1 MRGQSYAG
9 RALLAGSPPSSHSV
23 PMRHRI
29 LGLVAASI
37 SATLL
42 VLSSTTTAGAEEA
55 RTSVTYADLV
65 AMFGEKVGDRST
77 VETGLPSLNRAMA
90 DAGITTA
97 YRQAAYLATLANESS
112 FHHDAKGRDKRKFTG
127 RGYIQLT
134 GEANYTD
141 AGTYFDIDLRRRPE
155 LARSLDYSAPISRW
169 YWTVAR
175 DINPLADALDMG
187 KVNAAI
193 GYPADKEEDTER
205 CRDFKAALKH
215 LHGSVP
221 AGIKCARPKAAKD
234 SVAKP

>member
-1 MRGQSYAG
+1 
-9 RALLAGSPPSSHSV
+9 
-23 PMRHRI
+23 MRHRI
-29 LGLVAASI
+29 LGLVAVSI

-42 VLSSTTTAGAEEA
+42 ALCPTTTAVAAPA

-65 AMFGEKVGDRST
+65 AMFGDKVGDKKT
-77 VETGLPSLNRAMA
+77 VETGLPTLNRAMS
-90 DAGITTA
+90 DARITTA

-112 FHHDAKGRDKRKFTG
+112 FHHDAKGPHDKRKYAG

-141 AGTYFDIDLRRRPE
+141 AGAYFGIDLRRRPE
-155 LARSLDYSAPISRW
+155 LARSLEHSAPISRW

-193 GYPADKEEDTER
+193 GYPHSKEEDAER

-215 LHGSVP
+215 LDGSVP
-221 AGIKCARPKAAKD
+221 KGINCTRPKPKKADDQDRTAD
-234 SVAKP
+234 AS

>member
-1 MRGQSYAG
+1 
-9 RALLAGSPPSSHSV
+9 
-23 PMRHRI
+23 MRHRI
-29 LGLVAASI
+29 LGPVAAST
-37 SATLL
+37 SAVLL
-42 VLSSTTTAGAEEA
+42 ALSPTTTAAAEPV

-65 AMFGEKVGDRST
+65 AMFGERVGNRQT

-90 DAGITTA
+90 DAQITTA
-97 YRQAAYLATLANESS
+97 YRQAAYLTTLAHESS
-112 FHHDAKGRDKRKFTG
+112 FHHDAKGGDGRRFTG

-134 GEANYTD
+134 GEANYAD
-141 AGTYFDIDLRRRPE
+141 AGAYFGIDLRRRPE

-187 KVNAAI
+187 RVNAAI
-193 GYPADKEEDTER
+193 GYPYDASEDAER

-221 AGIKCARPKAAKD
+221 KGVRCARPVAAETRERT
-234 SVAKP
+234 

>member
-1 MRGQSYAG
+1 
-9 RALLAGSPPSSHSV
+9 
-23 PMRHRI
+23 MRHRI

-42 VLSSTTTAGAEEA
+42 ALCPTTTAVAAPA
-55 RTSVTYADLV
+55 RTSITYDDLV
-65 AMFGEKVGDRST
+65 AMFGDKVGNKKT
-77 VETGLPSLNRAMA
+77 VETGLPTLNHAMD
-90 DAGITTA
+90 DARITTS
-97 YRQAAYLATLANESS
+97 YRQAAYLTTLANESS
-112 FHHDAKGRDKRKFTG
+112 FHHDAKGPHDKRKYAG

-141 AGTYFDIDLRRRPE
+141 AGDYFGIDLRRRPE

-187 KVNAAI
+187 RVNAAV
-193 GYPADKEEDTER
+193 GYPYDKSEDAER

-215 LHGSVP
+215 LDGSVP
-221 AGIKCARPKAAKD
+221 KGINCTRPKPKKANDQDRTAD
-234 SVAKP
+234 RS

>member
-1 MRGQSYAG
+1 
-9 RALLAGSPPSSHSV
+9 
-23 PMRHRI
+23 MRHRI

-42 VLSSTTTAGAEEA
+42 ALPPTATAGAQEA

-97 YRQAAYLATLANESS
+97 YRRAAYLTTLANESS

-141 AGTYFDIDLRRRPE
+141 AGAYFDVDLRRRPE

-187 KVNAAI
+187 GVNAAI
-193 GYPADKEEDTER
+193 GYPRNKEEDTER

-221 AGIKCARPKAAKD
+221 KGIKCARPKAAEA
-234 SVAKP
+234 SVARP

>member
-1 MRGQSYAG
+1 
-9 RALLAGSPPSSHSV
+9 
-23 PMRHRI
+23 MRHRI

-42 VLSSTTTAGAEEA
+42 ALSPATTAGAESP

-65 AMFGEKVGDRST
+65 AMFGEKVGDRRT

-90 DAGITTA
+90 DGRITNA
-97 YRQAAYLATLANESS
+97 YRQAAYLTTLANESA
-112 FHHDAKGRDKRKFTG
+112 FRHDAKGGDKRKYTG

-134 GEANYTD
+134 GEANYAD
-141 AGTYFDIDLRRRPE
+141 AGTYFGIDLRRRPE
-155 LARSLDYSAPISRW
+155 LARSLDHSAPISRW

-187 KVNAAI
+187 RVNAAI
-193 GYPADKEEDTER
+193 GYPRNKSEDAER

-221 AGIKCARPKAAKD
+221 KGVRCTRPAG
-234 SVAKP
+234 S

>member
-1 MRGQSYAG
+1 
-9 RALLAGSPPSSHSV
+9 
-23 PMRHRI
+23 MRHRI

-42 VLSSTTTAGAEEA
+42 AISPTTTAGAQEA

-77 VETGLPSLNRAMA
+77 VETGLPSLNRAMT
-90 DAGITTA
+90 DAEITTA
-97 YRQAAYLATLANESS
+97 YRQAAYLTTLANESS

-175 DINPLADALDMG
+175 DINPIADALDMG
-187 KVNAAI
+187 RVNAAV
-193 GYPADKEEDTER
+193 GYPYNKKEDAER
-205 CRDFKAALKH
+205 CRDFKAALEH

-221 AGIKCARPKAAKD
+221 KGVRCARPATAEN
-234 SVAKP
+234 P

>member
-1 MRGQSYAG
+1 
-9 RALLAGSPPSSHSV
+9 
-23 PMRHRI
+23 MRHRI

-42 VLSSTTTAGAEEA
+42 ALFPTTTAVAEPA
-55 RTSVTYADLV
+55 RSSVTYADLV
-65 AMFGEKVGDRST
+65 AMFGDKVGDRTT
-77 VETGLPSLNRAMA
+77 VEAGLPSLNRAMS
-90 DAGITTA
+90 DARITTS

-112 FHHDAKGRDKRKFTG
+112 FHHDAKSPRDKRRYAG

-141 AGTYFDIDLRRRPE
+141 AGTYFGIDLRRRPE
-155 LARSLDYSAPISRW
+155 LARSLDHSAPISRW

-193 GYPADKEEDTER
+193 GYPHDKEEDAER

-215 LHGSVP
+215 LDGSVP
-221 AGIKCARPKAAKD
+221 KGIKCSRPK
-234 SVAKP
+234 P

>member
-1 MRGQSYAG
+1 
-9 RALLAGSPPSSHSV
+9 
-23 PMRHRI
+23 MRHRI

-42 VLSSTTTAGAEEA
+42 ALSPTTTAGAEEA
-55 RTSVTYADLV
+55 RPSVTYADLV
-65 AMFGEKVGDRST
+65 AMFGEKVGDRTT

-90 DAGITTA
+90 DGGITTA
-97 YRQAAYLATLANESS
+97 YRQSAFLTTLANESS

-134 GEANYTD
+134 GEANYAD
-141 AGTYFDIDLRRRPE
+141 AGAYFGIDLRRRPE
-155 LARSLDYSAPISRW
+155 LARSLDHSAPISRW

-175 DINPLADALDMG
+175 DINPIADALDMG
-187 KVNAAI
+187 GVNAAI
-193 GYPADKEEDTER
+193 GYPHNKKEDAER

-221 AGIKCARPKAAKD
+221 TGIRCTRPAAAAEAR
-234 SVAKP
+234 

>member
-1 MRGQSYAG
+1 
-9 RALLAGSPPSSHSV
+9 
-23 PMRHRI
+23 MRHRI

-42 VLSSTTTAGAEEA
+42 ALLPTIPARAEPA

-65 AMFGEKVGDRST
+65 AMFGEKVGDRRT
-77 VETGLPSLNRAMA
+77 VETGLPTLNRAMA
-90 DAGITTA
+90 DARITTA
-97 YRQAAYLATLANESS
+97 YRQAAYLTTLANESS

-141 AGTYFDIDLRRRPE
+141 AGAYFDIDLRRRPE
-155 LARSLDYSAPISRW
+155 LARSLDHSAPISRW

-193 GYPADKEEDTER
+193 GYPRNKAEDAER

-215 LHGSVP
+215 LNGSVP
-221 AGIKCARPKAAKD
+221 KGIRCARPA
-234 SVAKP
+234 VAETRGR

>member
-1 MRGQSYAG
+1 M
-9 RALLAGSPPSSHSV
+9 SSHSV

-42 VLSSTTTAGAEEA
+42 VVPLSPSAGAAPA

-65 AMFGEKVGDRST
+65 AMFGEKVGDRQT
-77 VETGLPSLNRAMA
+77 VEAGLPSLNRAMA
-90 DAGITTA
+90 DADITTA
-97 YRQAAYLATLANESS
+97 YRQAAYLTTLANESS
-112 FHHDAKGRDKRKFTG
+112 FHHDAKSPHDKRKYAG

-141 AGTYFDIDLRRRPE
+141 AGAYLGINLRRRPE
-155 LARSLDYSAPISRW
+155 LARSLDHSAPISRW

-175 DINPLADALDMG
+175 DINPLADDLEMG

-193 GYPADKEEDTER
+193 GYPYNKGEDAER

-215 LHGSVP
+215 LNGSVP
-221 AGIKCARPKAAKD
+221 KGIDCTRPKPDRKAYVT
-234 SVAKP
+234 S

>member
-1 MRGQSYAG
+1 
-9 RALLAGSPPSSHSV
+9 
-23 PMRHRI
+23 MRHRI

-42 VLSSTTTAGAEEA
+42 ALSPTTTAGAEPA

-65 AMFGEKVGDRST
+65 AMFGEKVGDRRT

-90 DAGITTA
+90 DAGINTA
-97 YRQAAYLATLANESS
+97 YRQSAYLTTLANESS
-112 FHHDAKGRDKRKFTG
+112 FHHDAKGGDKRKYTG

-141 AGTYFDIDLRRRPE
+141 AGAYLGVNLRRRPE

-187 KVNAAI
+187 GVNAAI
-193 GYPADKEEDTER
+193 GYPRNKEEDAER

-221 AGIKCARPKAAKD
+221 KGIRCARPALAE
-234 SVAKP
+234 AH

>member
-1 MRGQSYAG
+1 
-9 RALLAGSPPSSHSV
+9 
-23 PMRHRI
+23 MRHRI

-42 VLSSTTTAGAEEA
+42 ALFPTTTAVAEPA
-55 RTSVTYADLV
+55 RSSVTYADLV
-65 AMFGEKVGDRST
+65 AMFGDKVGDRTT
-77 VETGLPSLNRAMA
+77 VETGLPSLNRAMS
-90 DAGITTA
+90 DARITTS

-112 FHHDAKGRDKRKFTG
+112 FHHDAKSPRDKRRYAG

-141 AGTYFDIDLRRRPE
+141 AGTYFGIDLRRRPE
-155 LARSLDYSAPISRW
+155 LARSLDHSAPISRW

-193 GYPADKEEDTER
+193 GYPHDKEEDAER

-215 LHGSVP
+215 LDGSVP
-221 AGIKCARPKAAKD
+221 KGIKCSRPK
-234 SVAKP
+234 P

>member
-1 MRGQSYAG
+1 
-9 RALLAGSPPSSHSV
+9 
-23 PMRHRI
+23 MRHRI

-42 VLSSTTTAGAEEA
+42 ALCPATTAVAEPA

-65 AMFGEKVGDRST
+65 AMFGDKVGNRQT
-77 VETGLPSLNRAMA
+77 VETGLPSLNRAMS
-90 DAGITTA
+90 DARITTP

-112 FHHDAKGRDKRKFTG
+112 FHHDAKGRDKRKYAG

-141 AGTYFDIDLRRRPE
+141 AGAYFDIDLRRRPE
-155 LARSLDYSAPISRW
+155 LARSLDHSAPISRW

-193 GYPADKEEDTER
+193 GYPYNKKEDAER

-215 LHGSVP
+215 LQGSVP
-221 AGIKCARPKAAKD
+221 QGITCARPKTASDQDRTAD
-234 SVAKP
+234 AS

>member
-1 MRGQSYAG
+1 
-9 RALLAGSPPSSHSV
+9 
-23 PMRHRI
+23 MRHRI
-29 LGLVAASI
+29 LGLVATSI
-37 SATLL
+37 LATLL
-42 VLSSTTTAGAEEA
+42 ALSPTMTADAEPA
-55 RTSVTYADLV
+55 RASVTYADLV
-65 AMFGEKVGDRST
+65 AMFGEKVGDRKT

-97 YRQAAYLATLANESS
+97 YRQSAYLATLANESS

-134 GEANYTD
+134 GEANYAD
-141 AGTYFDIDLRRRPE
+141 AGAYFGIDLRRRPE
-155 LARSLDYSAPISRW
+155 LARSLEHSAPISRW

-187 KVNAAI
+187 GVNAAI
-193 GYPADKEEDTER
+193 GYPHNKKEDAER

-221 AGIKCARPKAAKD
+221 KGVRCARPASAQTQTR
-234 SVAKP
+234 

>member
-1 MRGQSYAG
+1 
-9 RALLAGSPPSSHSV
+9 
-23 PMRHRI
+23 MRHRI
-29 LGLVAASI
+29 LGLVATSI

-42 VLSSTTTAGAEEA
+42 ALCPTTTAGAEEA
-55 RTSVTYADLV
+55 RTSITYADLA

-77 VETGLPSLNRAMA
+77 VETGLPSLNRAMT
-90 DAGITTA
+90 DAEITTA
-97 YRQAAYLATLANESS
+97 YRQAAYLTTLANESS

-141 AGTYFDIDLRRRPE
+141 AGTYFDINLRRRPE

-193 GYPADKEEDTER
+193 GYPSNKKEDAER
-205 CRDFKAALKH
+205 CRDFNAALEH

-221 AGIKCARPKAAKD
+221 KGVRCARPAA
-234 SVAKP
+234 SAETR

>member
-1 MRGQSYAG
+1 
-9 RALLAGSPPSSHSV
+9 
-23 PMRHRI
+23 MRHRI

-42 VLSSTTTAGAEEA
+42 ALCPTTTAVAKPA

-65 AMFGEKVGDRST
+65 AMFGDKVGNRKT
-77 VETGLPSLNRAMA
+77 VETGLPSLNRAMS
-90 DAGITTA
+90 DARITTP
-97 YRQAAYLATLANESS
+97 YRRAAYLATLVNESS

-134 GEANYTD
+134 GKANYTD
-141 AGTYFDIDLRRRPE
+141 AGAYFGIDLRRHPE
-155 LARSLDYSAPISRW
+155 LARSLDHSAPISRW

-187 KVNAAI
+187 RVNAAV
-193 GYPADKEEDTER
+193 GYPYDKSEDAER

-221 AGIKCARPKAAKD
+221 KGVRCARQASAQTQTR
-234 SVAKP
+234 

>member
-1 MRGQSYAG
+1 
-9 RALLAGSPPSSHSV
+9 
-23 PMRHRI
+23 MRHRI
-29 LGLVAASI
+29 LGLVATSI

-42 VLSSTTTAGAEEA
+42 ALALTTTAGAEEA

-97 YRQAAYLATLANESS
+97 YRQAAYLTTLANESS

-134 GEANYTD
+134 GEANYSD
-141 AGTYFDIDLRRRPE
+141 AGAYFDIDLRRRPE

-187 KVNAAI
+187 GVNAAI
-193 GYPADKEEDTER
+193 GYPRNKEEDTER

-221 AGIKCARPKAAKD
+221 KGVRCARPATAATR
-234 SVAKP
+234 

>member
-1 MRGQSYAG
+1 
-9 RALLAGSPPSSHSV
+9 
-23 PMRHRI
+23 MRHRI

-42 VLSSTTTAGAEEA
+42 SLCPATTAVAEPA

-65 AMFGEKVGDRST
+65 AMFGDKVGDRRT
-77 VETGLPSLNRAMA
+77 VETGLPTLNRAMA
-90 DAGITTA
+90 DARITTA
-97 YRQAAYLATLANESS
+97 YRQAAYLATIANESS
-112 FHHDAKGRDKRKFTG
+112 FHHDAKGRRDKRKYAG

-141 AGTYFDIDLRRRPE
+141 AGAYFGIDLRRRPE
-155 LARSLDYSAPISRW
+155 LARSLDHSAPISRW

-193 GYPADKEEDTER
+193 GYPHSKAEDAER

-215 LHGSVP
+215 LDGSVP
-221 AGIKCARPKAAKD
+221 PGIKCTRPKTASAQVRTAD
-234 SVAKP
+234 AS